1 MQEEFVTAVVIG
13 LVPKERKKNAT
24 TLLFQSI
31 SYILLRLHNLYKYI
45 EFLNAS
51 NYVFPTNHLVVWC
64 CRDECGGGGDS
75 REENIDRS
83 FHPKSRLRITFFF
96 FLFYNFFFSLD
107 QKDRTTGSPEHD
119 MQVFLLSQE
128 RKEKKRNLKGAPLA
142 APGCG
147 FATVWRVLGN
157 GERHLNATKQAEKN
171 RILYIYIYIH
181 KDVCWSGGGVY
192 WHLEGGG
199 AWVQSWVNVAWS

>member
-1 MQEEFVTAVVIG
+1 MQEEFVIAVAIG
-13 LVPKERKKNAT
+13 LVPQKKKKNAT

-119 MQVFLLSQE
+119 MQVF
-128 RKEKKRNLKGAPLA
+128 
-142 APGCG
+142 
-147 FATVWRVLGN
+147 
-157 GERHLNATKQAEKN
+157 
-171 RILYIYIYIH
+171 Y
-181 KDVCWSGGGVY
+181 
-192 WHLEGGG
+192 
-199 AWVQSWVNVAWS
+199 